1 MAIKEMLL
9 PEFDQEMAT
18 TRRLLE
24 RVPEDKPEWRPHAKS
39 MTLARLAGHVSELPA
54 WATMTLTQDSIDLHP
69 PGGSSLAP
77 AVMTSRQELLKSFD
91 GNVKAAREALAGAQD
106 PDFMKPWS
114 LLSGG
119 KTLFTLPRVA
129 VLRGF
134 VLSHL
139 IHHRAQLGV
148 YLRINDIPLPQSYGP
163 TADET
168 AM

>member
-18 TRRLLE
+18 TRKLLE
-24 RVPEDKPEWRPHAKS
+24 RVPEDKPEWGPHAKS
-39 MTLARLAGHVSELPA
+39 MTLARLAGHVSELPM
-54 WATMTLTQDSIDLHP
+54 WATMTLTQDSIDLNP
-69 PGGSSLAP
+69 PGGPTFAP

-106 PDFMKPWS
+106 QDFMKPWS

-119 KTLFTLPRVA
+119 KTLFTLPKMA
-129 VLRGF
+129 VLRSF

-163 TADET
+163 TADEG